1 MQNKKYNC
9 IKRLSI
15 LLSLVLIL
23 FSFTSCNDKNDLQ
36 IKNNIASE
44 SSIETPGSTV
54 SASRIETNG
63 YTASDSS
70 IETLKQNTDTDSYD
84 INVQINYRV
93 TIDKNI
99 KKINPNIIRA
109 TRQAIFDCDCSN
121 AKFSHYNGFIINKD
135 ICIFEVNETGKNTWQ
150 VKFWEKPKNSDL
162 YDKDGFCSAT
172 VEKQDSGSY
181 KGYVI
186 NPGGPMIRGDETY

>member
-1 MQNKKYNC
+1 MKNKKYNC

-15 LLSLVLIL
+15 LLLLVLIL
-23 FSFTSCNDKNDLQ
+23 FTFTSCNDGNGVQ
-36 IKNNIASE
+36 NNIASE
-44 SSIETPGSTV
+44 SSIENPGSTV
-54 SASRIETNG
+54 SASSIETKG

-70 IETLKQNTDTDSYD
+70 IETLNQNTDTDSYD
-84 INVQINYRV
+84 INVQINYKV
-93 TIDKNI
+93 TIDKNLKEI
-99 KKINPNIIRA
+99 DPNIIRA

-121 AKFSHYNGFIINKD
+121 AKFSHYKGFIINND

-150 VKFWEKPKNSDL
+150 VKFWEKTQNTDL
-162 YDKDGFCSAT
+162 YDKDGYCSAT